1 MEWWRGTAK
10 LDTTSNNTKYQ
21 VLSDL
26 SLIVNGADTRDASS
40 GYYCKIL
47 VRNAHEATTY
57 ENMSPDLTLK
67 VTGEYNR
74 LLCTCIQEYNVL

>member
-1 MEWWRGTAK
+1 MEWWRGIAK

-21 VLSDL
+21 VSSDL

-47 VRNAHEATTY
+47 VRNAHETVTY

-67 VTGEYNR
+67 VTGKQKGLY
-74 LLCTCIQEYNVL
+74 TSYV